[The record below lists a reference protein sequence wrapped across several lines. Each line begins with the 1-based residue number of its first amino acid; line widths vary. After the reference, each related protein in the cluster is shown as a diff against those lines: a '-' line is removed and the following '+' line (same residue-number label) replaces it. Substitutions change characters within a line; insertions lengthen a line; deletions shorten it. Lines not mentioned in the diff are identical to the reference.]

1 MSIHP
6 HVEESTSTVR
16 QPPVEN
22 EPRDPNSLDGIS
34 VELNRGGVWIEVR
47 HANGSWDAAYLT
59 GAWLRTL
66 TAASVTARREA
77 YELLRRGALDAE
89 P

>member
-1 MSIHP
+1 
-6 HVEESTSTVR
+6 VR
-16 QPPVEN
+16 QPPVEH
-22 EPRDPNSLDGIS
+22 EPTDANSLDGIS

-59 GAWLRTL
+59 GDWLRTL

-77 YELLRRGALDAE
+77 YELLRNGALDVE
-89 P
+89 S

>member
-1 MSIHP
+1 
-6 HVEESTSTVR
+6 VR

-22 EPRDPNSLDGIS
+22 EPTDPRSLDGIS
-34 VELNRGGVWIEVR
+34 IELNRGGVWIEVR

-59 GAWLRTL
+59 GDWLRTL

-77 YELLRRGALDAE
+77 YELLCKGALDAE
-89 P
+89 S

>member
-1 MSIHP
+1 M
-6 HVEESTSTVR
+6 R

-22 EPRDPNSLDGIS
+22 EPTDRNNLDGIS
-34 VELNRGGVWIEVR
+34 IELNQGGVWIEIR

-59 GAWLRTL
+59 GDWLRSL
-66 TAASVTARREA
+66 AAASVTARREA
-77 YELLRRGALDAE
+77 YELLRKGALDAE

>member
-1 MSIHP
+1 M
-6 HVEESTSTVR
+6 R

-22 EPRDPNSLDGIS
+22 EPTDPNSLDGIS

-59 GAWLRTL
+59 GDWLRTL

-77 YELLRRGALDAE
+77 YQLLRQSATDRAS
-89 P
+89 

>member
-1 MSIHP
+1 MH
-6 HVEESTSTVR
+6 
-16 QPPVEN
+16 QPPVEK
-22 EPRDPNSLDGIS
+22 EPTDPTSLDGIS
-34 VELNRGGVWIEVR
+34 VELNNNGVWIEVR

-59 GAWLRTL
+59 GDWLRTL

-77 YELLRRGALDAE
+77 YELLRQSAANRE